1 MMKVTNTG
9 TATRGVYVGGIIK
22 FIKPGETRELALSGF
37 ELNDA
42 KTTVGLVIEPLEQP
56 KPAAKPKAAAKT
68 EEKAAE
74 AGATE

>member
-1 MMKVTNTG
+1 MMKVTNNG
-9 TATRGVYVGGIIK
+9 SATRGVYVGGIVK

-37 ELNDA
+37 ELDDA
-42 KTTVGLVIEPLEQP
+42 KATVDLVIEPLEQP
-56 KPAAKPKAAAKT
+56 KPAAKPKATAKT